1 MIPKIL
7 SALQLWVAPL
17 LATLFTLGS
26 ALIALAEHDDRGL
39 PRLLVPGSRHPDRA
53 PMTPAR
59 SLHVL
64 HLATL
69 ALAAALAGIALS
81 WWAWPV
87 QTAALRFGTA
97 VLLVW
102 ILGELAPRLWAA
114 NEPGLV
120 HFEGRFVQGMLAFF
134 RPLLAA
140 VAWADRG
147 FRSRRAAPPA
157 PSLEAVPPE
166 RDMLTGLLALGDM
179 AVADVMTPRLDIIAV
194 DFSASREQ
202 VVETF
207 RRAEYSRLL
216 VVDGDP
222 DSVTGVIYA
231 KDLLPGLGAPA
242 PPSDWHPLI
251 RPVEFVPEGKSLDR
265 QLRDF
270 QRSGSHLV
278 VVVDEYGGTSGI
290 VTLEDVLEQVVGEI
304 RDEYDTEEV
313 APILPRPEGGWVV
326 DGSAPL
332 AELEAELQHGFE
344 REDVNTVGGLVL
356 ALFGRV
362 PRSGESV
369 SADGFRFTVDQIARR
384 RIRRVTVAPA
394 NLLEGPGHPAGPQD
408 GRTAAHS
415 ENDPGAVPSRRPAG
429 LPTDSAAP

>member
-1 MIPKIL
+1 MIRTFL
-7 SALQLWVAPL
+7 AALQLWVAPI
-17 LATLFTLGS
+17 LAALFTLGS
-26 ALIALAEHDDRGL
+26 ALIALAEHDDRGV
-39 PRLLVPGSRHPDRA
+39 PRLLAPGPRQPGRA

-64 HLATL
+64 HLALL
-69 ALAAALAGIALS
+69 ALAAALAGTALS

-87 QTAALRFGTA
+87 ENGSLRFLTA

-120 HFEGRFVQGMLAFF
+120 HFEGRFVQLSLALF

-140 VAWADRG
+140 VAWVDRG
-147 FRSRRAAPPA
+147 FRSGRAAQPA
-157 PSLEAVPPE
+157 RSVEAVPPE

-179 AVADVMTPRLDIIAV
+179 TVAEVMTPRLDIVSV

-202 VVETF
+202 VVESF

-222 DSVTGVIYA
+222 DSVIGVIYA
-231 KDLLPGLGAPA
+231 KDLLPGLGGEAASP
-242 PPSDWHPLI
+242 DWHPLI
-251 RPVEFVPEGKSLDR
+251 RPVGFVPEGKTLDR

-270 QRSGSHLV
+270 QQSGSHLV
-278 VVVDEYGGTSGI
+278 VVVDEFGGTSGI
-290 VTLEDVLEQVVGEI
+290 VTLEDVLEQIVGEI

-313 APILPRPEGGWVV
+313 APLERRPEGGWVV

-332 AELEAELQHGFE
+332 AELEAELHHSFG
-344 REDVNTVGGLVL
+344 REDVSTVGGLVL

-362 PRSGESV
+362 PRAGETIPI
-369 SADGFRFTVDQIARR
+369 AGFRFTVDQIVRR
-384 RIRRVTVAPA
+384 RIRRVVVAP
-394 NLLEGPGHPAGPQD
+394 LGPQSPGPE
-408 GRTAAHS
+408 GRR
-415 ENDPGAVPSRRPAG
+415 PGAAPAES
-429 LPTDSAAP
+429 PAP

>member
-1 MIPKIL
+1 MIRTIL
-7 SALQLWVAPL
+7 AALQLWVAPL
-17 LATLFTLGS
+17 LAALFTLGS
-26 ALIALAEHDDRGL
+26 ALIALAEHDDRGV
-39 PRLLVPGSRHPDRA
+39 PRLLAPSPRQPGRA

-64 HLATL
+64 HLALL
-69 ALAAALAGIALS
+69 ALAAALAGTALS

-87 QTAALRFGTA
+87 ESGLVRFLTA

-120 HFEGRFVQGMLAFF
+120 HFDGRFVQLSLAVF

-147 FRSRRAAPPA
+147 FRSGRAAPPA
-157 PSLEAVPPE
+157 RSAEPAAPE

-179 AVADVMTPRLDIIAV
+179 TVADVMTPRLDIVSV
-194 DFSASREQ
+194 DFSASRDQ
-202 VVETF
+202 VIESF

-222 DSVTGVIYA
+222 DSVVGVIYA
-231 KDLLPGLGAPA
+231 KDLLPGLGGEGVSP
-242 PPSDWHPLI
+242 DWHPLI
-251 RPVEFVPEGKSLDR
+251 RPVGFVPEGKTLDR

-270 QRSGSHLV
+270 QKSGSHLV
-278 VVVDEYGGTSGI
+278 VVVDEFGGTSGI
-290 VTLEDVLEQVVGEI
+290 VTLEDVLEQIVGEI

-313 APILPRPEGGWVV
+313 APLERRREGGWVV

-332 AELEAELQHGFE
+332 AELEAELQHSFG
-344 REDVNTVGGLVL
+344 REDVSTVGGLVL

-362 PRSGESV
+362 PRAGESV
-369 SADGFRFTVDQIARR
+369 SAGGFQFIVDQMVRR
-384 RIRRVTVAPA
+384 RIRRVVVIPLA
-394 NLLEGPGHPAGPQD
+394 AGPPLPE
-408 GRTAAHS
+408 APP
-415 ENDPGAVPSRRPAG
+415 PGPPPAESVRP
-429 LPTDSAAP
+429 